1 MINRAQKDREKHIK
15 GGKKVLPL
23 HEFLDILNPNFVG
36 SKRLKI
42 FILTNDTKINEE
54 SDVNVSAI
62 FQDT

>member
-42 FILTNDTKINEE
+42 FISITIQKLTED
-54 SDVNVSAI
+54 SDVDVSII
-62 FQDT
+62 FQDS